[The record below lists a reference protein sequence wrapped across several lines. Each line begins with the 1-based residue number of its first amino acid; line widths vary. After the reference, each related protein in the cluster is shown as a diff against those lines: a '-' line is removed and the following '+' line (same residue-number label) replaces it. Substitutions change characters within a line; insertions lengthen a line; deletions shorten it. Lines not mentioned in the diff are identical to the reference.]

1 MSGPGSGPSYLSQ
14 PVVKRVLVYRNGDP
28 FFTGRRVVIHEK
40 KVSSFELFLKEVT
53 GGVQAP
59 FGAVRNIY
67 TPRTGHRIRKLDQI
81 ESGGNYVAA
90 GQEGFKKLNYLD
102 IGEIKKRPMD
112 VVNSEVKP
120 VVHSRIHA
128 SARFR
133 KSRHEPCTIFL
144 IANGDL
150 ISPASRLLIPWKA
163 LDQWDHVLQMITE
176 KITLQSGAVHRL
188 YTLEGKL
195 VESGAELENGQFYVA
210 VGRDRFKRLPY
221 SEQLFHKSTL
231 RRPYGQKASSLPP
244 IVGSR
249 KSKGSGNDRQSKS
262 TIGSSDNSSP
272 QPLKR
277 RGKKE
282 GGSEKPTAGKRK
294 PKLKNAQQTAPNG
307 AFSHTMAQVSL
318 SLLCV
323 SPDEGIFKAGE
334 ERAET
339 RGAAEVQED
348 EDTQVEV
355 PVDQRPAEII
365 DEEEEE
371 EKAINDDDQ
380 KEDFLGMNGEAE
392 EGGGGAAEQVEEEP
406 DHGAEASAAATRV
419 NGGTDEENG
428 EELDQPSSELP
439 PAADEARK
447 SQGDDEADLDPQ
459 RPPKPEVTVTSPQ
472 ENDAAEP
479 NKAVVA

>member
-1 MSGPGSGPSYLSQ
+1 PEKVDSVYPPNTARPAQRAPPWDAEQELQAPLVAALGSRSHAVCPLKAPGGGL
-14 PVVKRVLVYRNGDP
+14 G
-28 FFTGRRVVIHEK
+28 
-40 KVSSFELFLKEVT
+40 
-53 GGVQAP
+53 GGVDLLCAP
-59 FGAVRNIY
+59 IFCAMP
-67 TPRTGHRIRKLDQI
+67 THPPDK
-81 ESGGNYVAA
+81 SPW
-90 GQEGFKKLNYLD
+90 K
-102 IGEIKKRPMD
+102 
-112 VVNSEVKP
+112 VKP

-133 KSRHEPCTIFL
+133 KSRHEPCTIFEDTS
-144 IANGDL
+144 NTTEE
-150 ISPASRLLIPWKA
+150 SP
-163 LDQWDHVLQMITE
+163 Q
-176 KITLQSGAVHRL
+176 L

-221 SEQLFHKSTL
+221 SEQLFDKSTL

-307 AFSHTMAQVSL
+307 
-318 SLLCV
+318 
-323 SPDEGIFKAGE
+323 DEGIFKAGE

-406 DHGAEASAAATRV
+406 GHGAEASAAATRV

-479 NKAVVA
+479 NKAASSVAIWNQNSCSIF